1 MAKNEK
7 STSAMSKPTIA
18 PAAMGKARTS
28 RRDAAAELQ
37 IKLRLAAALR
47 KIVEQKGL
55 TQVRTA
61 EILRI
66 TQPNIWEVLHDRL
79 RGYSVARLMRFLV
92 ALDHD
97 VEIHIRPKAGS
108 RSARITVHA
117 E

>member
-1 MAKNEK
+1 MPPPTAAR
-7 STSAMSKPTIA
+7 SAASGTS
-18 PAAMGKARTS
+18 S

-47 KIVEQKGL
+47 RIIEQKGL
-55 TQVRTA
+55 TQVRAA
-61 EILRI
+61 EILHI

-97 VEIHIRPKAGS
+97 VEIRILPKPASRPAS
-108 RSARITVHA
+108 ISVHS
-117 E
+117 ESTGP